1 MRASAAML
9 KHVRGLLVCL
19 SPPHGHLVNGR
30 RPDGAEHH
38 LPVLFVQ
45 AAIIKSIGLEALV
58 DSRTWVCAGLM
69 WVAVT
74 GAKGQTLGGQNPI
87 PDANRGAELVAFF
100 SGRVTLDD
108 GSVPPDP
115 VRIERVCD
123 GRTTF
128 EAWTDARGSFG
139 FKVDAEDSGK
149 AAGDATQPATQA
161 AELNRPALPVSR
173 YTLPVTSA
181 LRNCELQAVL
191 PGFRSDRVSMALK
204 SSLADARVGT
214 LILRP
219 LSRAR
224 ALTVSATT
232 LEAPAN
238 ARKAYEKGLAAM
250 REQKWEVAASDFAK
264 AVGAY
269 PTYAVAWYELGRAR
283 ENGND
288 PAGAR
293 DAWKAAQRS
302 DPKYVKPYEGLTGLA
317 DRRGDWAES
326 AQYSRAWI
334 QLDPEDFPTAYLL
347 NALANARLNKMGEAE
362 RSAREGVRVDK
373 DHQVPRLSYVL
384 GVILMERHAYSESEK
399 CLRTFLELAPDAQD
413 APLVRAQLVELEK
426 AAR

>member
-1 MRASAAML
+1 
-9 KHVRGLLVCL
+9 
-19 SPPHGHLVNGR
+19 
-30 RPDGAEHH
+30 
-38 LPVLFVQ
+38 
-45 AAIIKSIGLEALV
+45 V

-69 WVAVT
+69 WAAAT
-74 GAKGQTLGGQNPI
+74 GARGQTLGGQNPI
-87 PDANRGAELVAFF
+87 PDANSGAELVVFF

-108 GSVPPDP
+108 GSAPPDP

-128 EAWTDARGSFG
+128 EAWTDERGRFG
-139 FKVDAEDSGK
+139 FKVDAEDSDK
-149 AAGDATQPATQA
+149 AAGDATQPAAQA
-161 AELNRPALPVSR
+161 AELNRPTLPVSR

-191 PGFRSDRVSMALK
+191 PGFRSDRVSMAVK

-219 LSRAR
+219 LSRAG

-250 REQKWEVAASDFAK
+250 REQKWDVAAGEFTK
-264 AVGAY
+264 AVSAY
-269 PTYAVAWYELGRAR
+269 PEYAIAWYELGRAR
-283 ENGND
+283 QNRND

-302 DPKYVKPYEGLTGLA
+302 DPKYVKPYASLTALA
-317 DRRGDWAES
+317 DRRGDWVES

-334 QLDPEDFPTAYLL
+334 QLDPEDFPAAYLL
-347 NALANARLNKMGEAE
+347 NALANARLNKMEEAE
-362 RSAREGVRVDK
+362 RAAREGVRVDK

-384 GVILMERHAYSESEK
+384 GVILMEKHAYSESEK
-399 CLRTFLELAPDAQD
+399 CLRTFLELAPNAKD